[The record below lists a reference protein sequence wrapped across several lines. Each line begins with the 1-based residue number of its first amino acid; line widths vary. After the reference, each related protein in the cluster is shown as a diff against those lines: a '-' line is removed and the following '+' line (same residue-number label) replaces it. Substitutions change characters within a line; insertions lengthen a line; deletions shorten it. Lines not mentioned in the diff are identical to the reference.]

1 MTFRKTRLSSTR
13 KKERDEFIGSS
24 LAPSRLV
31 SERILSWSGSNDRGR
46 LFVMRF
52 HSERQ
57 HSDCP
62 VMGWYNDQRKSSTK
76 FRSIEHRQHLD
87 IPFYHEFLLLKLADG
102 AICRV
107 ERTGEGS
114 HADAIRSIGCI
125 ANDIIQWFSE
135 VDYEAFSA
143 NLAPSER
150 ITEVNLGQEFDIL
163 DILAICYSIQHTQAC
178 RAYTLQ
184 RYNCYFLCLTVL
196 AVLTRRVASWE
207 TNIDAT
213 QWDSRLDSMLKDLS
227 NLPHEESRK
236 YTILALCAYLE
247 PENPRRAQFIFDI
260 LQEHLRSRA
269 EGFTQC
275 NDVLKCMLWQA
286 GWEPVLRS
294 TLIEPIKVISDTLQD
309 SGYCSQQFKR
319 GIAISDAD
327 SMSAIASSKIIARHG
342 LPILAEEIANF
353 FDRGKN
359 TYKSLMWMWQIE
371 HPVSFGN
378 FVLSRL
384 AGNLGASVLALVPVS
399 LLADAAS
406 DSTMQLILQLPI
418 KPGLMK
424 FARTGISAS
433 TLDRLEGSDAMR
445 KLMNKAFDQAE
456 EEFGGLA
463 AVQLLDGLALKGVLG
478 PSEVS
483 LVVTCFVAQSS
494 FAENVAALAASGL
507 KSILRAILEE
517 RRINIRLTP
526 SPQGMQESDKVFMTI
541 GDFQESYIKPRIADH
556 ARRVD
561 THLLAAAEF
570 VIEDIEKTM
579 QEVWQGLPLG
589 FGIGVAGPTTV
600 LG

>member
-1 MTFRKTRLSSTR
+1 
-13 KKERDEFIGSS
+13 
-24 LAPSRLV
+24 
-31 SERILSWSGSNDRGR
+31 
-46 LFVMRF
+46 MRF
-52 HSERQ
+52 HSEWQ
-57 HSDCP
+57 HSDCS
-62 VMGWYNDQRKSSTK
+62 VIDWYNGQRQSNTK
-76 FRSIEHRQHLD
+76 FRSIEHRRHLD
-87 IPFYHEFLLLKLADG
+87 APFYHEFLLLKLTDG
-102 AICRV
+102 AVCRV

-114 HADAIRSIGCI
+114 HTDSIRSIGCI
-125 ANDIIQWFSE
+125 ANDIIQWFCGMNY
-135 VDYEAFSA
+135 DAFSA
-143 NLAPSER
+143 DLAPSEW
-150 ITEVNLGQEFDIL
+150 IAEVDLDQEFDIL

-196 AVLTRRVASWE
+196 AVLTRRVANWE
-207 TNIDAT
+207 TEIDAV
-213 QWDSRLDSMLKDLS
+213 QWDSCLDSTLKDLS
-227 NLPHEESRK
+227 NLSHEESQK

-275 NDVLKCMLWQA
+275 NDVLKRMLWQA

-294 TLIEPIKVISDTLQD
+294 ILIEPIKVFSDTLQD

-327 SMSAIASSKIIARHG
+327 SVSVIASSKIIARHG

-359 TYKSLMWMWQIE
+359 TYKSLVRMWQIE
-371 HPVSFGN
+371 HPVSFSN
-378 FVLSRL
+378 FVLSGL

-399 LLADAAS
+399 LLADVAS
-406 DSTMQLILQLPI
+406 D
-418 KPGLMK
+418 
-424 FARTGISAS
+424 RISAS
-433 TLDRLEGSDAMR
+433 TLDRLEGSDATR

-517 RRINIRLTP
+517 RRINIRLAP
-526 SPQGMQESDKVFMTI
+526 RSQGMQESDQVFMTI

-579 QEVWQGLPLG
+579 QEVWRGLPLG
-589 FGIGVAGPTTV
+589 FGVEVARPTTV